1 MKEPLFDV
9 FSGASEKDAVW
20 LESVEGLSDTR
31 RRMERLAA
39 NVPGAYF
46 LYSPLSHSIL
56 AKIDTRKRL
65 QFVQQDKKAGPPR
78 IRSEWSRMRRFVC
91 DFIWVPAC

>member
-9 FSGASEKDAVW
+9 FSGASEKDAVFRV
-20 LESVEGLSDTR
+20 SVEGLSNAR
-31 RRMERLAA
+31 RRMEQMAA

-56 AKIDTRKRL
+56 AKIDTGKQL
-65 QFVQQDKKAGPPR
+65 QFARQEKKAG
-78 IRSEWSRMRRFVC
+78 
-91 DFIWVPAC
+91 AA

>member
-9 FSGASEKDAVW
+9 FSGTSEKDAVW
-20 LESVEGLSDTR
+20 RESVEGLANAR
-31 RRMERLAA
+31 KRMEQLAV

-56 AKIDTRKRL
+56 ARTDTAKQL
-65 QFVQQDKKAGPPR
+65 QSAQLEKKAG
-78 IRSEWSRMRRFVC
+78 
-91 DFIWVPAC
+91 AA